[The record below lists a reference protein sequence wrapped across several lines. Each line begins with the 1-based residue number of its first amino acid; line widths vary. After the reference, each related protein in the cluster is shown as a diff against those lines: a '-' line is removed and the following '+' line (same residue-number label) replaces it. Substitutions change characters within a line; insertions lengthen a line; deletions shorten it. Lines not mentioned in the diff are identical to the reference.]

1 MALPRCSWAVSSV
14 VSSVV
19 SSAVLWP
26 QAAPDRPN
34 IVLILVD
41 DLGYEAL
48 GSYGGVSYPTP
59 ELDRLAA
66 SGVRVTHAYAT
77 PLCAPSRL
85 QLMTGRYT
93 HRNYTEWGVLPK
105 DEITFANLLRDAGYA
120 TFVAGKWQLWG
131 HTLIWDPEGPCCPQ
145 QGQTPTEAGFDQH
158 LLWFLG
164 TKGSRYADPVLTG
177 TDREAET
184 FEGAYG
190 PDLLADFVVDAIE
203 SQAAERPEQPF
214 LVYYSMVLVHA
225 PFVPTPGSRGWEGDR
240 HAADPENFADMVAH
254 VDGIVGRILDTLEEQ
269 GIRDETLVLLTGDNG
284 TPRGIVSELAD
295 GTRVPGE
302 KSLSTDGGTRVP
314 FLASWPGTIEAG
326 RVSDA
331 LIDFTDFLPSLA
343 EVAGGAV
350 PDDREM
356 DGRSFV
362 PILTGTEESVRE
374 WVFMDF
380 RPRFPGVP
388 EATWIRDTRF
398 KLYQDGRFFDIGSD
412 VAEGTPLAEETLAG
426 EALQAHAD
434 LQGAMAEVLED

>member
-1 MALPRCSWAVSSV
+1 MIGLKRPVGLAALLLGGILA
-14 VSSVV
+14 
-19 SSAVLWP
+19 

-48 GSYGGVSYPTP
+48 GSYGGVSYGTP
-59 ELDRLAA
+59 QLDRLAA
-66 SGVRVTHAYAT
+66 SGVRITHAYAT

-105 DEITFANLLRDAGYA
+105 SEVTFANLLRDAGYA

-131 HTLIWDPEGPCCPQ
+131 HTLLWDPEGPCCPQ
-145 QGQTPTEAGFDQH
+145 QGQTPAEAGFDEY

-164 TKGSRYADPVLTG
+164 TKGSRYADPVLAGTG
-177 TDREAET
+177 RAAQT

-214 LVYYSMVLVHA
+214 FVYYSMVLVHA

-314 FLASWPGTIEAG
+314 LLASWPGTIDAG

-331 LIDFTDFLPSLA
+331 LIDFTDFMPSLA